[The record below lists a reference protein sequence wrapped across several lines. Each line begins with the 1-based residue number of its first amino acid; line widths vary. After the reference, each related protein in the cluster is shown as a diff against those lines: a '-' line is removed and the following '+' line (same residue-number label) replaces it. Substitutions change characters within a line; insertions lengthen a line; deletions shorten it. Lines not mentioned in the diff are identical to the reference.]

1 VRRRSA
7 AALAGAA
14 GIAGLGAIGL
24 VLTNGGAG
32 VPDTARAAAPAGL
45 TTTVE
50 RRDLAVHEEVDGTLG
65 YEDEHQIAARGA
77 GTLTW
82 VPKDGQVVRRGGV
95 LYRVNDAPTLLLY
108 GTIPAWRGLAS
119 GDEGRDVWILQRNLK
134 AMGYDPDG
142 DIDLD
147 GEFGWA
153 TTAAVESWQEDIGV
167 EETGSVRLGDV
178 VVLPGP
184 RQVVTSEAAVGDSL
198 SPGAPVLTT
207 SGERRAVTFE
217 LDAADQELV
226 RKGSWVS
233 ITLPDGRR
241 TSGAITEVGRAAS
254 SDAASEDAASEDE
267 TAQITVSVRLMR
279 SKAVERFDAA
289 PVTVLIEQERE
300 RDALVVPV
308 NALVALTGGHYGVE
322 VVEGGA
328 TRIVKVEP
336 GTFADGQVAITGAGL
351 RAGMRVGIA
360 E

>member
-1 VRRRSA
+1 M
-7 AALAGAA
+7 
-14 GIAGLGAIGL
+14 AGLGAIGL

-65 YEDEHQIAARGA
+65 YEDEHQLAARSA

-82 VPKDGQVVRRGGV
+82 VPEDGQVVHRGGV
-95 LYRVNDAPTLLLY
+95 LYRVDDVPTLLLY
-108 GTIPAWRGLAS
+108 GTIPAWRGLAR
-119 GDEGRDVWILQRNLK
+119 GDEGRDVWILQRNLV
-134 AMGYDPDG
+134 ALGYDPDG

-153 TTAAVESWQEDIGV
+153 TEAAVERWQEDLGV
-167 EETGSVRLGDV
+167 EETGSLRLGDV
-178 VVLPGP
+178 VVLPGA
-184 RQVVTSEAAVGDSL
+184 RRIVTSEAAVGDSL

-207 SGERRAVTFE
+207 SGARRAVTFE

-226 RKGSWVS
+226 REGSWVS

-254 SDAASEDAASEDE
+254 SDADSADPASEDE
-267 TAQITVSVRLMR
+267 TAQITVTVRLVR
-279 SKAVERFDAA
+279 SKAVARFDAA

-300 RDALVVPV
+300 QGALVVPV
-308 NALVALTGGHYGVE
+308 NALVALTGGRYGVE
-322 VVEGGA
+322 VIGSGA
-328 TRIVKVEP
+328 TRIVEVDP
-336 GTFADGQVAITGAGL
+336 GTFADGEVAITGPGL